1 MVEIN
6 CPPDCPHLAGNM
18 FHRVKA
24 LNALLTAAADPGEA
38 RDFAEAVQTYL
49 PFMQFLESS
58 LVDWLP
64 DLKTVTDREAGEAFR
79 LLRAS
84 YETEARGLFFQESS
98 PNPLVQALIRHLRA
112 EIERLREGK
121 EDGEERLPIR
131 PEWIAKALR
140 GMEIE
145 LAHYASTHSDSP
157 QAYLSMLWRA
167 YPGRR
172 AAKGGSGLIL
182 ASS

>member
-1 MVEIN
+1 MEIN

-38 RDFAEAVQTYL
+38 RDLAEAVQTYL

-64 DLKTVTDREAGEAFR
+64 DLKTVTDREAGEALR

-98 PNPLVQALIRHLRA
+98 PNPLVQTLIRHLRA
-112 EIERLREGK
+112 EIERLREGR

-145 LAHYASTHSDSP
+145 LAHYASAHSDSP